1 MNIEEIMLMKQPGK
15 IIYKKYIY
23 NIKERK
29 WLSPQNPDDTLSHST
44 CYIYITTAM
53 KFCPCEFAGN
63 EPAITSMVNEEGSN
77 SNIQNYLI
85 LKSMEDASFVTI

>member
-1 MNIEEIMLMKQPGK
+1 
-15 IIYKKYIY
+15 
-23 NIKERK
+23 
-29 WLSPQNPDDTLSHST
+29 
-44 CYIYITTAM
+44 M

-77 SNIQNYLI
+77 NNIQHYLI